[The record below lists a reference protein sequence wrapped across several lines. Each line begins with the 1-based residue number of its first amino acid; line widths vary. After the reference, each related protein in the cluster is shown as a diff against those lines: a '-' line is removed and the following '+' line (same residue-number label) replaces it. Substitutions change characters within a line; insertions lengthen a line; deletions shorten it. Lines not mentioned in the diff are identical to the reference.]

1 MNPAG
6 GWNGK
11 NDVITKAIRAHIL
24 GFRLLIDFHY
34 SDSWADPGQQTKP
47 AAWVGHTLAQL
58 QTDVYSHTYDV
69 LDSLKDNNIV
79 PEWVQVGNET
89 NNGILWPEGRASTN
103 MANFAS
109 LVDRSYAAVK
119 AVNPTSKV
127 IVHISNGFHNGLFRY
142 LFDGLRTNDARY
154 DVIGC
159 RFTPRPPTGP
169 RSPHSASPTG
179 TTWWPATP
187 VRK

>member
-1 MNPAG
+1 M
-6 GWNGK
+6 
-11 NDVITKAIRAHIL
+11 
-24 GFRLLIDFHY
+24 
-34 SDSWADPGQQTKP
+34 
-47 AAWVGHTLAQL
+47 
-58 QTDVYSHTYDV
+58 YSHTYDV